1 MKMRPA
7 VELSYCSEETQRN
20 VVDRIL
26 ETEAFPSHDQAIR
39 IRKADEQGYAT
50 YECIQD
56 IMDEQKPNQKPKFKF
71 SYERLDPLIPQGLTV
86 KEQEDFVVKA
96 LETYTA
102 TKLAMQ
108 KACSLR
114 AATFETAW
122 QEAKSSGYIRQER
135 LLDETTGRIGWGYS
149 VAVTPEEIAENCSQA
164 VETAAV
170 SRKEQTPAIRDVEA
184 GTQVAE
190 STEERQAV
198 QELVEENIGYAQLL
212 QATRTAPLY
221 YHKEDID
228 GYVRLIVD
236 TVCSTLPTMRIGCQM
251 LPTQRVCEALL
262 QLRQEHILYVMEC
275 LSDARIEYNPRAYKL
290 TALYN
295 AAITYSEYAMGL
307 TA

>member
-102 TKLAMQ
+102 TKLASRFGSCAG
-108 KACSLR
+108 KA
-114 AATFETAW
+114 
-122 QEAKSSGYIRQER
+122 G
-135 LLDETTGRIGWGYS
+135 
-149 VAVTPEEIAENCSQA
+149 
-164 VETAAV
+164 
-170 SRKEQTPAIRDVEA
+170 
-184 GTQVAE
+184 
-190 STEERQAV
+190 
-198 QELVEENIGYAQLL
+198 
-212 QATRTAPLY
+212 
-221 YHKEDID
+221 
-228 GYVRLIVD
+228 D
-236 TVCSTLPTMRIGCQM
+236 TWHDQNYQPKDR
-251 LPTQRVCEALL
+251 
-262 QLRQEHILYVMEC
+262 
-275 LSDARIEYNPRAYKL
+275 
-290 TALYN
+290 
-295 AAITYSEYAMGL
+295 
-307 TA
+307 